1 MTIFEHFC
9 SILKTGVCGE
19 YGLNFCTWMNCLACT
34 LMRKKHV
41 RLKQVSLK
49 RPYEGTT
56 TSGTK
61 LVNLTPSYINAT
73 FWSTGK
79 K

>member
-1 MTIFEHFC
+1 M
-9 SILKTGVCGE
+9 
-19 YGLNFCTWMNCLACT
+19 
-34 LMRKKHV
+34 

-49 RPYEGTT
+49 GSYEGKT

>member
-1 MTIFEHFC
+1 M
-9 SILKTGVCGE
+9 
-19 YGLNFCTWMNCLACT
+19 
-34 LMRKKHV
+34 

-49 RPYEGTT
+49 GPYEGTT
-56 TSGTK
+56 ISGTK
-61 LVNLTPSYINAT
+61 LVNLTHSYINAT

>member
-1 MTIFEHFC
+1 M
-9 SILKTGVCGE
+9 SKD
-19 YGLNFCTWMNCLACT
+19 M
-34 LMRKKHV
+34 
-41 RLKQVSLK
+41 RLKQLSLK
-49 RPYEGTT
+49 GPNEGTT

>member
-1 MTIFEHFC
+1 M
-9 SILKTGVCGE
+9 
-19 YGLNFCTWMNCLACT
+19 
-34 LMRKKHV
+34 
-41 RLKQVSLK
+41 RLKKVSLK

-79 K
+79 KWGYYFVMKVLHIPYDSF

>member
-1 MTIFEHFC
+1 M
-9 SILKTGVCGE
+9 
-19 YGLNFCTWMNCLACT
+19 
-34 LMRKKHV
+34 

-49 RPYEGTT
+49 GSYEGTT

-61 LVNLTPSYINAT
+61 LVNLTPSYINVT

-79 K
+79 KQGYYFVLMVLHIPHDSFCIYNTFV

>member
-1 MTIFEHFC
+1 M
-9 SILKTGVCGE
+9 
-19 YGLNFCTWMNCLACT
+19 
-34 LMRKKHV
+34 

-49 RPYEGTT
+49 GPYEGTA

-79 K
+79 NRDIILLRRFCTYLMTVFEDIILLFKRPGVPEKTEK

>member
-1 MTIFEHFC
+1 M
-9 SILKTGVCGE
+9 
-19 YGLNFCTWMNCLACT
+19 
-34 LMRKKHV
+34 

-49 RPYEGTT
+49 GPFEGTT

-79 K
+79 KEGYFFVIRFSHIPYDSF